1 MRDRS
6 NTGLSFFTLPQNHSG
21 TLTWRMRVDSIE
33 PDEEDK
39 RKPYM
44 RIILCSWDY
53 NSIPGV

>member
-1 MRDRS
+1 
-6 NTGLSFFTLPQNHSG
+6 
-21 TLTWRMRVDSIE
+21 MRVDSIE